1 MLSVCMCA
9 LGEKENMNFLL
20 KHNLSCKVG
29 KGIVICSW
37 MTLAT
42 KALSE
47 SNTVTQWFQLQEFQ
61 SWKGPVSFTEPGLRQ
76 FTANTSIVAS
86 VCQAL
91 LSVLQA
97 QPFIYSSQHRF
108 RYMKNEW
115 KIQGTVFS
123 LTPQRKIGNMSSNIP
138 TFPCRAFKCER
149 KDDSLNSSDD
159 MGKTILIWVNS

>member
-47 SNTVTQWFQLQEFQ
+47 SNSVTQWNLALGVDSSYRNSRAGKDLCLSQ
-61 SWKGPVSFTEPGLRQ
+61 SL
-76 FTANTSIVAS
+76 A
-86 VCQAL
+86 C
-91 LSVLQA
+91 
-97 QPFIYSSQHRF
+97 
-108 RYMKNEW
+108 
-115 KIQGTVFS
+115 
-123 LTPQRKIGNMSSNIP
+123 
-138 TFPCRAFKCER
+138 
-149 KDDSLNSSDD
+149 DSLQL
-159 MGKTILIWVNS
+159 TLL